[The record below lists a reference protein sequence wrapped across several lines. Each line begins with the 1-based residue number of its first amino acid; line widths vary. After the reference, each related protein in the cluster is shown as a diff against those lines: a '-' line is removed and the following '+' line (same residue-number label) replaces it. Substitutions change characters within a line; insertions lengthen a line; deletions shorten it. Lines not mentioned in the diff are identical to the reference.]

1 MSSRAVSWDD
11 AQQGST
17 IQNLE
22 YQVEI
27 MRSAKNKILPEIDVL
42 RPGWDTEGSKQTI
55 DSLENFLNNDF
66 EEFIKAFNI
75 TVNKLNKVR
84 ELSTGMNQIR

>member
-1 MSSRAVSWDD
+1 MSSSAVSWDD

-27 MRSAKNKILPEIDVL
+27 MKSAKNKILPEIDVL

-55 DSLENFLNNDF
+55 DKLENFLNNDF
-66 EEFIKAFNI
+66 EEFMKVFNTTI
-75 TVNKLNKVR
+75 GKLNEVR
-84 ELSTGMNQIR
+84 KLSEGMNQIR